1 MINFRYKLLEKLGEG
16 GAGRVFRVHDT
27 LHDRQ
32 VAMKV
37 LGASA
42 ERSIEVEELR
52 KEFSVLMNLSHPNLV
67 QVYDFGIVLHSD
79 QEGLVGRYFYTME
92 WLPGMDSLSY
102 FQTQKLSSSKIDLLE
117 EVFIQTLS
125 VLAYIHREGVIH
137 FDIKPQNL
145 IVSEWGQP
153 AELIVKLTDFG
164 LSSATFEA
172 GAVPVRGTLEYAAPE
187 MLQGCPVDPR
197 VDLYSLGVTMYQLW
211 EGHCPFE
218 ASSPIEL
225 VKKILTEELP
235 PLRREARS
243 PSPLPDVIK
252 KLCARNPDD
261 RFSNALEV
269 LLEFADRLPEE
280 DLRKYYSLLQRPKF
294 VGRGKEKEVIQE
306 AIDKIIQGEGSEKI
320 FAIVG
325 AEGIGKTS
333 LLREVARTARAG
345 GVFVAE
351 IGGVGSVAPF
361 ASIAPTLL
369 QVEMEWRSRGDKVK
383 FPGRNYLHSDL
394 HGGEKSRAL
403 SADGVADWAA
413 DRRAA
418 RCYADFLLAASAK
431 VPLVLI
437 ADDIEQMD
445 EMSLE
450 TLKSVSE
457 GLKSGKILV
466 VIGFTGDSPSELPFD
481 QANVRSILLDELQPG
496 DVAELVKSCIGG
508 HQHATG
514 IPERLYQLYGGIPIL
529 LVEALRTITDH
540 LPLKR
545 DAEEAALEDITKR
558 LEEILPSSLE
568 GFFSRRFSKLS
579 KEELLL
585 LQVIASFEYPP
596 SIRLLKRIVPMQEI
610 RMSKYLE
617 GLQREG
623 HVSLLENGE
632 RCHIRHSKLGRYLY
646 SSIGEGRQ
654 KLHEFIAAT
663 FAESPEPL
671 SWPEM
676 SELGRQYENAG
687 NEEKASRFY
696 EAASDLALEQQVIP
710 QAIALY
716 EKAVAVDRS
725 PPRTDRY
732 IALREKLARTYFL
745 SGGHQKS
752 FQLYEQLLSQ
762 LSSGDARRR
771 SAHYGAGKALSRLGD
786 AARALRHFE
795 EALAMTTGG
804 RELFDILQEIVAL
817 KIASGLFNEAVS
829 ICQSQKKYAL
839 AQPNKELLA
848 SVETNLGR
856 AEFFLGHFENA
867 KDSFTTA
874 YEIYRSV
881 QNKQKMVD
889 SLMNLG
895 NVLSATHDFQGAIAR
910 WSEALELSEELGTQH
925 QEAQVRN
932 NLGIAYYHLK
942 QFEEARRCYN
952 RAREIFTALNSKS
965 GIALALSNLGEVAC
979 AEGDYEQALDSWS
992 DALQLYRDM
1001 GDYGAIVET
1010 LLQEAQIYSV
1020 LSDTEAMERGLKE
1033 AERLIAE
1040 YRLSMYSGQLAR
1052 LKGLLLLLEGEYKGA
1067 REALEKATSLF
1078 DQDRELEK
1086 LYSARLRLAEV
1097 QSRIGDVGKA
1107 AKLLQ
1112 STYDEPELGSFPLLK
1127 AECAFMLG
1135 CLAREHP
1142 EAVKEKPLVWF
1153 RQGLELIEDEIV
1165 SEVSWK
1171 LPNALAQEY
1180 ALRGQ
1185 RAKAEECY
1193 LQSKLVIEH
1202 LASLFKSADLRTRY
1216 LAADS
1221 KAQILADISSYL
1233 RKNKR

>member
-1 MINFRYKLLEKLGEG
+1 MINFRYKILGKLGEG
-16 GAGRVFRVHDT
+16 GAGKVFCVHDT

-42 ERSIEVEELR
+42 ERRIDVDELR

-67 QVYDFGIVLHSD
+67 QVYDFGMVLHSD
-79 QEGLVGRYFYTME
+79 QEGLVGEYFYTME
-92 WLPGMDSLSY
+92 WAPGVDSLSY
-102 FQTQKLSSSKIDLLE
+102 FQAQKPSSSRIELLE
-117 EVFIQTLS
+117 EVCIQTLS

-145 IVSEWGQP
+145 IVTEWGQP
-153 AELIVKLTDFG
+153 PELVVKLTDFG
-164 LSSATFEA
+164 LSTATFEA
-172 GAVPVRGTLEYAAPE
+172 GVVPVRGTLEYAAPE
-187 MLQGCPVDPR
+187 MLQGCPIDSR

-218 ASSPIEL
+218 ASSPVEL

-235 PLRREARS
+235 PLHCEAQR
-243 PSPLPDVIK
+243 PSPLPRLIE
-252 KLCARNPDD
+252 KLCAKNPVD

-269 LLEFADRLPEE
+269 LLEFTDHLPE
-280 DLRKYYSLLQRPKF
+280 DVLRKYCSLLLRPKF
-294 VGRGKEKEVIQE
+294 VGRGREKEVVQE
-306 AIDKIIQGEGSEKI
+306 AINIIVQGKGSEKV

-325 AEGIGKTS
+325 TEGIGKTS
-333 LLREVARTARAG
+333 LLREVAKTARAG
-345 GVFVAE
+345 GIFVAE
-351 IGGVGSVAPF
+351 VGGVGSVSPF

-369 QVEMEWRSRGDKVK
+369 QVEMELRSRGEKAKIPDR
-383 FPGRNYLHSDL
+383 GYLHSNL
-394 HGGEKSRAL
+394 PGGEKSRAL
-403 SADGVADWAA
+403 SEDGAADWAA

-418 RCYADFLLAASAK
+418 RCYADFLLAASEK

-437 ADDIEQMD
+437 ADDVEQMD

-450 TLKSVSE
+450 TLKAVSE
-457 GLKSGKILV
+457 RLKDGKIML
-466 VIGFTGDSPSELPFD
+466 VIGFTADSPSELPFD

-496 DVAELVKSCIGG
+496 DVAELVKTCIGG
-508 HQHATG
+508 HGHAAG

-545 DAEEAALEDITKR
+545 EAEEALLEDITRR

-568 GFFSRRFSKLS
+568 GFFSRRFLKLS

-610 RMSKYLE
+610 RMSNYLE

-632 RCHIRHSKLGRYLY
+632 RCHIRHTKLGRYLY

-654 KLHEFIAAT
+654 KLHEFIAAKY
-663 FAESPEPL
+663 AESPEPL

-687 NEEKASRFY
+687 NEEKASELY
-696 EAASDLALEQQVIP
+696 EAASDLALEQQVIL

-716 EKAVAVDRS
+716 EKAVALDRS
-725 PPRTDRY
+725 PPGTDRY
-732 IALREKLARTYFL
+732 IVLREKLARAYFL

-762 LSSGDARRR
+762 LSSDDARRR
-771 SAHYGAGKALSRLGD
+771 SVHYGAGKALSRLGD
-786 AARALRHFE
+786 APRALRHFE
-795 EALAMTTGG
+795 EALALTTGG
-804 RELFDILQEIVAL
+804 RDLFDILQEIVAL
-817 KIASGLFNEAVS
+817 KIASGLFREAVS
-829 ICQSQKKYAL
+829 ICQSQKEYAL

-874 YEIYRSV
+874 YEIYSSV
-881 QNKQKMVD
+881 QNKQKTID

-895 NVLSATHDFQGAIAR
+895 NVLSATQEFRGAIAHWR
-910 WSEALELSEELGTQH
+910 EALELSQLLGTLN
-925 QEAQVRN
+925 QEAQIRN

-942 QFEEARRCYN
+942 QFDEARQCYS

-965 GIALALSNLGEVAC
+965 GIALALSNLGEVAY

-992 DALQLYRDM
+992 DALRLYRDM

-1010 LLQEAQIYSV
+1010 LLQMAQVYSV
-1020 LSDTEAMERGLKE
+1020 LTDTQAMERGLEE
-1033 AERLIAE
+1033 AERLVAE
-1040 YRLSMYSGQLAR
+1040 YRLSIYDGQLAQ
-1052 LKGLLLLLEGEYKGA
+1052 LKGSLLLLQGKYKGA

-1078 DQDRELEK
+1078 YQDRQLEK
-1086 LYSARLRLAEV
+1086 LYWARLRLAEV
-1097 QSRIGDVGKA
+1097 QKRLGAVSKA
-1107 AKLLQ
+1107 AELLQ

-1135 CLAREHP
+1135 CIAREHA
-1142 EAVKEKPLVWF
+1142 EAANEKPLVWF
-1153 RQGLELIEDEIV
+1153 RQGLELIKDEIV

-1171 LPNALAQEY
+1171 LPNALAREY
-1180 ALRGQ
+1180 ALRSQ

-1193 LQSKLVIEH
+1193 LHSKLVIEH

-1216 LAADS
+1216 LSAENRARV
-1221 KAQILADISSYL
+1221 LADISSYL